1 MIGLLILCL
10 LAGLWITRPQHA
22 DPADFAGLVPDA
34 GNGEMVFAAMGC
46 ASCHMDPDALVLG
59 ELPGGQRFKT
69 DFGTFFAPNISADI
83 DTGIG
88 SWSDLE
94 VASAVLYGTSPD
106 NAHYY
111 PAFPYGSYGRANT
124 QDIVDLIAYLRTLP
138 AVSRKN
144 TPHEIGFPFNV
155 RASVGG
161 WKLLFA
167 SNEWAVQGDL
177 TPQETRGR
185 YLVEALGHC
194 SECHTPRNILGGLD
208 RTQWLQGAA
217 NPSGDGRIPG
227 ITASQLDWS
236 DSDIVAFLTSGF
248 TPDFDTVGGSMVEV
262 VENLAMLPRSDVEA
276 IVAYL
281 RRVPGPSL
289 GEP

>member
-46 ASCHMDPDALVLG
+46 ASCHMDPDAPVLG
-59 ELPGGQRFKT
+59 ALPGGQRFKT

-144 TPHEIGFPFNV
+144 TPHEIGFPFNM

-185 YLVEALGHC
+185 YLAEALGHC

-236 DSDIVAFLTSGF
+236 DGDIVAFLTSGF